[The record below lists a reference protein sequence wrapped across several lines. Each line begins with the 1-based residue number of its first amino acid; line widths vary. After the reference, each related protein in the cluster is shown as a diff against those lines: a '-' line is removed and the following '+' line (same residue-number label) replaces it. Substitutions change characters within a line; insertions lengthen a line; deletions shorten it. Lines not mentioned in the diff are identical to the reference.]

1 MNQLSYT
8 SLSWPTRLG
17 LAFLFI
23 VVALATLALSAFL
36 FAFLLVLAIPAGLW
50 LWWQSRRLRRW
61 AEQQEDDFIEAE
73 YHIETEHEVL
83 EDRPSQREN
92 GTGAEQPKD

>member
-1 MNQLSYT
+1 MNQLSDT

-61 AEQQEDDFIEAE
+61 AE
-73 YHIETEHEVL
+73 TEHEVL
-83 EDRPSQREN
+83 EDRPSQRE
-92 GTGAEQPKD
+92 TSSGAEQPKD